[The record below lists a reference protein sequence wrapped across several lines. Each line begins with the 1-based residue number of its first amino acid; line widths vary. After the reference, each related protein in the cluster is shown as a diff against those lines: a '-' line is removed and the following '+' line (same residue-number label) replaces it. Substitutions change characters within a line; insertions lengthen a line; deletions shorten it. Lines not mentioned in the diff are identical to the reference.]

1 MRRNRVWNRWGAEIL
16 VYSAAYRGFFWGI
29 TVIASRMMGLV
40 AGGILVA
47 GLFLAQGAADAQA
60 APAAAAPATPTTA
73 ANAAAKRLL
82 TVDDYFRFKE
92 VDDPQVSPDGKWVS
106 YTVKTANLKDDKN
119 NERIWMVP
127 ASGGTAMAL
136 TAEKSSSSHG
146 RWSPDGKYLAFL
158 SARGGGKDEDADEAK
173 SQVWILNLLGGEGQQ
188 LTDTTQEVKDFRWSP
203 AGDRLALVLQ
213 DPSPEEIEAA
223 KHKDDSK
230 AKAKPRPWV
239 IDRLHFK
246 EDEAGYLNRRR
257 SHVYVFTLA
266 DKKVTQITSGDYD
279 DEGPAWSPDGTKIA
293 FASNRS
299 APDPDLNFN
308 TDIWVADAGNT
319 DRGKTLVQ
327 VTTNEGAEESP
338 AWSPDGKWIAYT
350 TQLEPKLFDYSTI
363 QIAVSPAG
371 GGEAKILTRKLD
383 RNSTIPKF
391 SADGK
396 WIYFIADDDGTQNLL
411 RVPAA
416 GGEIE
421 RPIGGRR
428 MVQAYALGKDGSVA
442 ATVADLTQLAEVYD
456 LPAGSSELKRL
467 TTTNDAVMAELRL
480 PEVEYVHFKS
490 KDGTLVAGYL
500 YKPVGYEAGKK
511 YPTILRPHGGP
522 VWAYYAE
529 FHFDA
534 NLFAANGYAV
544 LTPNP
549 RGSSGYGLD
558 YAKAI
563 FADWGHKDFE
573 DDMAMVDYAVAQ
585 GIADPD
591 KLGVGGWSY
600 GGISTNFIIAQT
612 TRFKAAISGAGEFLY
627 VTNWGHDLYSRG
639 WEYELGLPWENR
651 AVWEKLSPFN
661 RVTAIKTPTM
671 IMGGDADGNVP
682 VINGEQMYQSL
693 RRLGVPTV
701 LVVYPG
707 EFHEFTRPTFIK
719 DRYERDLYWYGHWV
733 KGEGPEMPPA
743 EKEAD

>member
-1 MRRNRVWNRWGAEIL
+1 MGGERTGKIA
-16 VYSAAYRGFFWGI
+16 VYSAACREFFRGEFTLI
-29 TVIASRMMGLV
+29 TSGKLGLGRVVGATV
-40 AGGILVA
+40 AALAGILI
-47 GLFLAQGAADAQA
+47 FAQGLNAQA
-60 APAAAAPATPTTA
+60 GAGAQAVGSAG
-73 ANAAAKRLL
+73 AKRVL
-82 TVDDYFRFKE
+82 TVDDYFRLKE
-92 VDDPQVSPDGKWVS
+92 VDDPQVSPDGKWVA

-119 NERIWMVP
+119 TERIWMVP
-127 ASGGTAMAL
+127 AAGGAAIAL
-136 TAEKSSSSHG
+136 TAEKSSSSHA

-158 SARGGGKDEDADEAK
+158 SARGGGAGGDAEEGKA
-173 SQVWILNLLGGEGQQ
+173 QVWILNREGGEAQQ
-188 LTDTTQEVKDFRWSP
+188 LTDTMQEVKDFAWSP
-203 AGDRLALVLQ
+203 GSERLALVMQ
-213 DPSPEEIEAA
+213 DPSPEEIEGA

-230 AKAKPRPWV
+230 DSKERAKPRPWV

-246 EDEAGYLNRRR
+246 EDEAGYLSRRR
-257 SHVYVFTLA
+257 THLYVFAIADHKLA
-266 DKKVTQITSGDYD
+266 QITSGDYD

-299 APDPDLNFN
+299 KPDPDMNFN
-308 TDIWVADAGNT
+308 TDIWVVDAGNSNKGQSLT
-319 DRGKTLVQ
+319 Q
-327 VTTNEGAEESP
+327 VTVNEGAEQAP
-338 AWSPDGKWIAYT
+338 AWSPDGKSIAYT
-350 TQLEPKLFDYSTI
+350 TQLEAKLFDYSTI
-363 QIAVSPAG
+363 QIAVSPAA
-371 GGEAKILTRKLD
+371 GGEVKILTRKLD

-391 SADGK
+391 SADGR

-411 RVPAA
+411 RIPAA

-421 RPIGGRR
+421 RPIGGRK
-428 MVQAYALGKDGSVA
+428 MVQAYSLGKDGSAA
-442 ATVADLTQLAEVYD
+442 ATIADLTQLAEVYA
-456 LPAGSSELKRL
+456 LPAGGELKKL
-467 TTTNDAVMAELRL
+467 TTTNDVVMAELRL

-490 KDGTLVAGYL
+490 KDGTTVAGYL

-511 YPTILRPHGGP
+511 YPALLRPHGGP

-529 FHFDA
+529 FQFDA
-534 NLFAANGYAV
+534 QLFAANGYAV

-563 FADWGHKDFE
+563 FADWGHRDFE

-600 GGISTNFIIAQT
+600 GGISTNFIISQT

-707 EFHEFTRPTFIK
+707 EFHEFTRPIFIK
-719 DRYERDLYWYGHWV
+719 DRYERDLFWYGHYV
-733 KGEGPEMPPA
+733 KGEGPAMPPE
-743 EKEAD
+743 EKAAD